1 MFPKNTM
8 TASEEVMQ
16 MIHPKYRT
24 DKSCLQNICSCSKA
38 QLLCFKFCNCRG
50 SMCYNTWTTLDENSV
65 GGDDSGVVEEADD
78 DGSADEQ

>member
-8 TASEEVMQ
+8 TASEEVLQ
-16 MIHPKYRT
+16 TIHPKYKA
-24 DKSCLQNICSCSKA
+24 DKSRLPNICSFSKA

-65 GGDDSGVVEEADD
+65 GGDDSGVVEETDD